1 MVKRSPW
8 IERAKGLI
16 PAQWRRDAR
25 MVLDGLAGHP
35 PPPFSS
41 RGSPVRAASTPSP
54 SSLPGARPL
63 RVAAVTRETPDA
75 VSITLVDP
83 RGEAIAYRPGQ
94 FFTLAVRVDGEV
106 LRRAYSPSLPMG
118 EASPPG
124 SVRLTIKR
132 VAGGRVSGHLL
143 DHSRV
148 GEVMD
153 VFGPSGSFVLEGS
166 PPTLVL
172 LGGGSG
178 VTPLAA
184 IARDALSR
192 LPDTRVV
199 FIVGNRSIEDILF
212 RDELSALAARH
223 PSRLLLREVLSAP
236 PPGWG
241 GGEGM
246 LDEPTTAREL
256 GRASIEGA
264 AEYFVCG
271 PAPMMDAVRSALRA
285 RGVAEELIREERFSS
300 PVHSVSTSD
309 AGGDVAVT
317 AVVGGRRYPLV
328 NRAHETVLESALRQQ
343 VPVPFSC
350 TMGGCGAC
358 RMKLVEGAMTLE
370 EPNCL
375 TAEERSGGYVLTCIG
390 RATAPC
396 VLEDDAT

>member
-1 MVKRSPW
+1 LKV
-8 IERAKGLI
+8 
-16 PAQWRRDAR
+16 
-25 MVLDGLAGHP
+25 V
-35 PPPFSS
+35 
-41 RGSPVRAASTPSP
+41 
-54 SSLPGARPL
+54 
-63 RVAAVTRETPDA
+63 AVTRETPDA

-94 FFTLAVRVDGEV
+94 FFTLAIRINGEV
-106 LRRAYSPSLPMG
+106 LRRAYSPSLPME

-132 VAGGRVSGHLL
+132 VAGGRVSGRLVE
-143 DHSRV
+143 RTAV

-153 VFGPSGSFVLEGS
+153 VFGPSGSFVLEGA
-166 PPTLVL
+166 PRTLVL

-192 LPDTRVV
+192 LPDTRVL
-199 FIVGNRSIEDILF
+199 FIVGNRSLEDIIF
-212 RDELSALAARH
+212 RDELAGLAARH
-223 PSRLLLREVLSAP
+223 PSRLTLRNVLSAP
-236 PPGWG
+236 PPGWD

-246 LDEPTTAREL
+246 LDAPTTAREL
-256 GRASIEGA
+256 DRASLEGD

-285 RGVAEELIREERFSS
+285 RGVEESLIREERFSS
-300 PVHSVSTSD
+300 PVHSVSTQD

-317 AVVGGRRYPLV
+317 AVLGGRRYPLV

-358 RMKLVEGAMTLE
+358 RMKLLEGAMTLE

-375 TAEERSGGYVLTCIG
+375 TAEERSAGYVLTCIG

-396 VLEDDAT
+396 VLED